1 MQRRE
6 RTSWRVG
13 VLVIVAAVLLTVGIL
28 VIGNQN
34 NLFRR
39 MNRYVV
45 HFDNINGLQDGSPV
59 QLNGVS
65 VGRVEKVSLSPDP
78 AVQSIA
84 VRIAVDRRYADLVRE
99 DTQVRIKTLGLL
111 GDKFIQITAGSV
123 SATPVENGGTLTAG
137 RQPDVDSLL
146 SSGGDLVDNVVRIS
160 ASLTKILDRVERG
173 EGVLGQLLAPV
184 PKEAEDL
191 SLIVSLRQAAVALDR
206 ITVAID
212 GGKSPVARLLLDE
225 QMGDQLAGS
234 VARLDRWM
242 VEAEQGDGLVPSLV
256 FDRGFRDRADRTLA
270 NLEQAS
276 DRVAQLS
283 ANLEGKEG
291 LLPKLVND
299 EQYASEV
306 TGELKQMVERLNR
319 VAAALEE
326 GKGTAGKLIMDP
338 QIYDSV
344 NDILVGVNES
354 RMLRWLIRNR
364 QKAGIKK
371 RYNEAIELPGAPPAD
386 LGASS
391 PRPDVRD

>member
-13 VLVIVAAVLLTVGIL
+13 LLVIIAALVLAVGVL

-45 HFDNINGLQDGSPV
+45 QFRDIKGLQDGSPV

-65 VGRVEKVSLSPDP
+65 VGRVESVSLSPDP
-78 AVQSIA
+78 AVRAIA
-84 VRIAVDRRYADLVRE
+84 VRIAVDRRYASLVRT

-111 GDKFIQITAGSV
+111 GDKFIEITAGSV
-123 SATPVENGGTLTAG
+123 GATPVENGGELTAG
-137 RQPDVDSLL
+137 KQPDVESLL
-146 SSGGDLVDNVVRIS
+146 NSGGDVVDNVVQIS
-160 ASLTKILDRVERG
+160 ASLTKILDRLERG
-173 EGVLGQLLAPV
+173 EGVLGQLLGPV

-191 SLIVSLRQAAVALDR
+191 SLITSLRQAAVALDR

-212 GGKSPVARLLLDE
+212 NGKSPVARLLLDE

-242 VEAEQGDGLVPSLV
+242 VEAEQGQGLVPSLV
-256 FDRGFRDRADRTLA
+256 FDTGFRDRADRTLA

-276 DRVAQLS
+276 DRIAKLT
-283 ANLEGKEG
+283 ANLESNEG
-291 LLPKLVND
+291 LVPKLVND
-299 EQYASEV
+299 KEYSQQV
-306 TGELKQMVERLNR
+306 TGELQQMVARLNR

-371 RYNEAIELPGAPPAD
+371 RYQDAVQLPGAPPAEEP
-386 LGASS
+386 A
-391 PRPDVRD
+391 PQN